1 MARYYGSA
9 QGERGEAHR
18 LGHKRM
24 TTIVPIVDV
33 RVNDQGSVVLLQPI
47 TEAASD
53 WIDEN
58 IESEGWQWFGGALA
72 VEHRYADAIIEGMQS
87 DGLGVR

>member
-1 MARYYGSA
+1 
-9 QGERGEAHR
+9 
-18 LGHKRM
+18 M

-58 IESEGWQWFGGALA
+58 IESESWQWFGGALA